1 MLVGVPLLLKWQMLI
16 CTCPS
21 TFSRCGT
28 HYRLGATVWRWL
40 YQAISTDGFCHLNPI
55 FLSRCIILNCVVSIP
70 SKLFLMDPRVM
81 IYQEITNIIYLC
93 IHHFGFILKIGSIN
107 NPCVKPLEAAIPT
120 DVLSDVLSYVG

>member
-1 MLVGVPLLLKWQMLI
+1 
-16 CTCPS
+16 
-21 TFSRCGT
+21 
-28 HYRLGATVWRWL
+28 
-40 YQAISTDGFCHLNPI
+40 
-55 FLSRCIILNCVVSIP
+55 
-70 SKLFLMDPRVM
+70 M